1 MDYEKNLFKE
11 SKMNAPE
18 NFSAKTMDYIKA
30 AEEKSNQ
37 NSNVRIEYSFV
48 KIGQILVAAA
58 VLLIILN
65 IFPAEK
71 IVQGK
76 DIDIYPEQH
85 ENIFHKA
92 IYGIGDLF
100 DEIKET
106 IDFNIFDNKGENN
119 E

>member
-1 MDYEKNLFKE
+1 MDYEKNLFE
-11 SKMNAPE
+11 QNKMNAPE
-18 NFSAKTMDYIKA
+18 NFSKTTMEYILA
-30 AEEKSNQ
+30 AEEKKNQ
-37 NSNVRIEYSFV
+37 KSSVRIEYSISR
-48 KIGQILVAAA
+48 IGQIFVAAA

-92 IYGIGDLF
+92 IYGIGNLL